1 MDWPK
6 KQLLKIGVIAGLF
19 VLAVSLAIFLRTNRT
34 IPVQVPDGPITTV
47 EFDSAKS
54 ELKLIFPRNQLVTI
68 DINPAANDVEVFLLK
83 PPSGTPDTLRFL
95 SKKYYASLGQKNE
108 GLFVLSNNIKP
119 DEVQTDIYNSF
130 AEDLPSVQTLTIIDT
145 SLIAIKALTNRYNI
159 PKHIY
164 NISYRALCNSD
175 DAKILVQKLRAGA
188 CCCLQ
193 RPFDHR

>member
-83 PPSGTPDTLRFL
+83 PPSGTPDTLRF
-95 SKKYYASLGQKNE
+95 
-108 GLFVLSNNIKP
+108 
-119 DEVQTDIYNSF
+119 
-130 AEDLPSVQTLTIIDT
+130 
-145 SLIAIKALTNRYNI
+145 
-159 PKHIY
+159 
-164 NISYRALCNSD
+164 
-175 DAKILVQKLRAGA
+175 
-188 CCCLQ
+188 
-193 RPFDHR
+193 